1 MARLKRDAMTFLR
14 IFSRGCPFFSYSANR
29 KNGIITAIISAM
41 RRLLGS
47 LPLVRKYSGIPIA
60 APLPKQTIWR
70 LVRPKANLVLIWFRS
85 FGTSA

>member
-29 KNGIITAIISAM
+29 KNGIITAIIRAM
-41 RRLLGS
+41 ERLLGS
-47 LPLVRKYSGIPIA
+47 FPLVRKYSGTPIS
-60 APLPKQTIWR
+60 APLPKQMICR
-70 LVRPKANLVLIWFRS
+70 FVRPNASFVLICVRS